1 MQAGGS
7 ARKAKSGGGKEAA
20 KGMAVQGAAG
30 IEGKLRA
37 GAAGT
42 DDISRGHPRGR
53 NERVNCGEQQGDVD
67 EEEQNSGEEEDE
79 GARDDGKSSKKQE
92 ATGRCMHCKKAEGL
106 TGALMKLYRCGCGNE
121 FHHVC
126 AGKLGHEDMSSC
138 KECAD

>member
-1 MQAGGS
+1 
-7 ARKAKSGGGKEAA
+7 
-20 KGMAVQGAAG
+20 MAVQGAAG

-79 GARDDGKSSKKQE
+79 GQEIDGCH
-92 ATGRCMHCKKAEGL
+92 GG
-106 TGALMKLYRCGCGNE
+106 GCGS
-121 FHHVC
+121 FAITIARTMAVVMTVMTITM
-126 AGKLGHEDMSSC
+126 AMTMARGR
-138 KECAD
+138 